1 MNRLLL
7 NKLLQ
12 LTIFGT
18 IILIFSILNLSP
30 AAAQMIKGRITSQS
44 GEPVPYATVY
54 IQQLRQGTTANA
66 KGDYEIKLL
75 PGSYQ
80 VTYQSLGYSPVSFEM
95 AVTDQVIEKN
105 VILPLQY
112 YQIPEVR
119 ITATGED
126 PAYGIMRKT
135 IGMAPYYLNNIS
147 HYKADVY
154 IKGNLIFNRLPRL
167 LQKQMTI
174 SVRNEKGTRT
184 EVRRIREGDVFIIES
199 FNEVEF
205 TAPDKYV
212 QKVISVNSTL
222 PEQDV
227 SISPMDLIQASFY
240 EPLLANIAISPL
252 SPQAFS
258 HYRFRYLGATSQGN
272 NIINKIQVTP
282 KVKSQQL
289 FEGTITIIEDL
300 WCLQSVDL
308 TNDNIAGK
316 INIQQLYVPVQDDIW
331 MPVSHKFAMNIGIV
345 GVRADAEYGSSVR
358 YLEVKPNKALQ
369 KPAVV
374 TSDFFAGPAAAN
386 EAVTSRNQQKIEE
399 ILTKEELSNRDMARL
414 SRIMKKESKES
425 IPDSIRNSLEV
436 KDNTTKIVDENAGKK
451 DSAYW
456 AAIRPI
462 PLSELE
468 MKSLRIR
475 DSIRRE
481 SSLKEIQTD
490 SISPGRTRKKNRFV
504 TALSR
509 AGFGHTWSDTTG
521 LNFNFGGL
529 IESDNFSF
537 NTVDGFIY
545 GMDFRL
551 SKRWKNNSSLSLSPE
566 IKWAFSRESLLWRLN
581 GSYSFD
587 RIKHKQLFFRT
598 GMISRD
604 ISTGGSIS
612 TLLNT
617 VTTLFMERNY
627 LKLYD
632 TRYVYFGYR
641 GEIVNGL
648 SIELTAGYDNRKT
661 LENTTGFTLIN
672 TSREY
677 SDNIPDN
684 KYLVPGA
691 DPDYALRDQEH
702 YEIVTNVT
710 FTPKQR
716 YRISNGTKVPLD
728 SEWPTFEFT
737 WKHGINEFSELTE
750 PWKHFDMLKLY
761 VGKETSIGAFSSF
774 YWRIGT
780 GGFLNKS
787 WLTYYDFFHFNAQPL
802 PLLINDYQDAFRLP
816 SYYSLSTPEFYGDAH
831 IKFTTPYLMLKY
843 LPGLSKTLM
852 RENISLSYLGSRFHR
867 NYTEIGYSV
876 SEISFIGELGVY
888 AGFEDLKYK
897 DIGIRLVLKLQ

>member
-1 MNRLLL
+1 VKRKRSIKNFLKITLLRSSL
-7 NKLLQ
+7 I
-12 LTIFGT
+12 IF
-18 IILIFSILNLSP
+18 FILNTLP
-30 AAAQMIKGRITSQS
+30 AVAQIIKGKIMSPS

-66 KGDYEIKLL
+66 LGDYEIKLS
-75 PGSYQ
+75 PGTYQ
-80 VTYQSLGYSPVSFEM
+80 VTYQSLGYSPLTFEI
-95 AVTDQVIEKN
+95 VLTSQIIEKD

-154 IKGNLIFNRLPRL
+154 IKGNLVFNKLPRL

-174 SVRNEKGTRT
+174 SVRNEKGTQT
-184 EVRRIREGDVFIIES
+184 EVRRIKEGDVFMIES
-199 FNEVEF
+199 MNEVEF
-205 TAPDKYV
+205 TAPDKYI

-240 EPLLANIAISPL
+240 EPLLADIAISPL

-258 HYRFRYLGATSQGN
+258 HYRFRYLGATSQGD

-331 MPVSHKFAMNIGIV
+331 MPVSHKFVMNIGII

-358 YLEVKPNKALQ
+358 YIEVKPNESLQ
-369 KPAVV
+369 KPASV
-374 TSDFFAGPAAAN
+374 TSDFFKGRITAD
-386 EAVTSRNQQKIEE
+386 EATISRNQQKIEE
-399 ILTKEELSNRDMARL
+399 ILTKEELSNRDMVRL
-414 SRIMKKESKES
+414 SRIMKKESEES
-425 IPDSIRNSLEV
+425 IPDSIRKNLEV
-436 KDNTTKIVDENAGKK
+436 KDNTTRMVDENAGKK

-475 DSIRRE
+475 DSVRRE
-481 SSLKEIQTD
+481 SSLKEIRND
-490 SISPGRTRKKNRFV
+490 SITDGTQDKKRF
-504 TALSR
+504 TARLSR
-509 AGFGHTWSDTTG
+509 AGFGHTWSDTAG
-521 LNFNFGGL
+521 LSFNFGGL
-529 IESDNFSF
+529 INSDNFSF
-537 NTVDGFIY
+537 NTVDGFVY
-545 GMDFRL
+545 GIDFRL
-551 SKRWKNNSSLSLSPE
+551 SKRWKNNSTLSLSPE
-566 IKWAFSRESLLWRLN
+566 IKWAFSREALLWRFN

-604 ISTGGSIS
+604 ISTGGSIN

-632 TRYVYFGYR
+632 TKYVIFGYR
-641 GEIVNGL
+641 EEIVNGL
-648 SIELTAGYDNRKT
+648 SIELTAGYDKRKV
-661 LENTTGFTLIN
+661 LENNTSFSLIN

-677 SDNIPDN
+677 SDNVPDN
-684 KYLVPGA
+684 DYLVPGA
-691 DPDYALRDQEH
+691 DPDYSLRDQDH

-710 FTPKQR
+710 FTPRRR
-716 YRISNGTKVPLD
+716 YRISNGTKVALD
-728 SEWPTFEFT
+728 SDWPTFEFT
-737 WKHGINEFSELTE
+737 WKHGINEFTELAE
-750 PWKHFDMLKLY
+750 PRKHFDMLKFY

-780 GGFLNKS
+780 GGYLDKS

-816 SYYSLSTPEFYGDAH
+816 SYYSLSTPEFYGDCH

-852 RENISLSYLGSRFHR
+852 RENISLSYLGSRFHG
-867 NYTEIGYSV
+867 NYTEIGYSI
-876 SEISFIGELGVY
+876 SEISFIGELGVF

-897 DIGIRLVLKLQ
+897 DIGLRLVLKLR

>member
-1 MNRLLL
+1 MFQISNIRSALI
-7 NKLLQ
+7 
-12 LTIFGT
+12 IFC
-18 IILIFSILNLSP
+18 ILNSTFGE
-30 AAAQMIKGRITSQS
+30 AQVIKGRISSQS

-66 KGDYEIKLL
+66 KGDYEIRLA
-75 PGSYQ
+75 PGSYLI
-80 VTYQSLGYSPVSFEM
+80 TYQSLGYSPVVYETT
-95 AVTDQVIEKN
+95 VTDQLIEKD
-105 VILPLQY
+105 VTLPLQY
-112 YQIPEVR
+112 YQVPEVR

-147 HYKADVY
+147 HYKAEVY
-154 IKGNLIFNRLPRL
+154 IKGNLVFKRLPRL
-167 LQKQMTI
+167 LQKQMII
-174 SVRNEKGTRT
+174 SVRNDRGTQT
-184 EVRRIREGDVFIIES
+184 EVRRIKEGDVFMIES

-205 TAPDKYV
+205 TAPDKYY

-240 EPLLANIAISPL
+240 EPILADIAISPL

-258 HYRFRYLGATSQGN
+258 HYKFRYLGATSQGN

-308 TNDNIAGK
+308 TNDNIAGE
-316 INIQQLYVPVQDDIW
+316 INIQQLYVPVQEDIW
-331 MPVSHKFAMNIGIV
+331 MPVSHKFVMNIGIV

-358 YLEVKPNKALQ
+358 YLEVKPNISLQ
-369 KPAVV
+369 KPAAV
-374 TSDFFAGPAAAN
+374 TSDIYARQ
-386 EAVTSRNQQKIEE
+386 AVTEKVTVSRSQQKA
-399 ILTKEELSNRDMARL
+399 EELLSKDEISNRDMARL
-414 SRIMKKESKES
+414 SRIMKKESRET

-436 KDNTTKIVDENAGKK
+436 KENTIKIVEENASKK
-451 DSAYW
+451 DSSYW
-456 AAIRPI
+456 SAIRPI

-468 MKSLRIR
+468 MKSLNIR

-481 SSLKEIQTD
+481 ASLKETGNDSLPATPAKKKSRFIKALTQT
-490 SISPGRTRKKNRFV
+490 
-504 TALSR
+504 
-509 AGFGHTWSDTTG
+509 GFGRTWSDTSG
-521 LNFNFGGL
+521 FSFNYGGL
-529 IESDNFSF
+529 IDPDNFSF

-545 GMDFRL
+545 GLDFRL
-551 SKRWKNNSSLSLSPE
+551 TKRWKNSSVLSFSPE
-566 IKWAFSRESLLWRLN
+566 FKWAFSRESLLWRVN

-587 RIKHKQLFFRT
+587 RMKNRQLYFRT

-604 ISTGGSIS
+604 ISTGGSIN
-612 TLLNT
+612 TLLNS
-617 VTTLFMERNY
+617 VTSLFIERNY

-632 TRYVYFGYR
+632 TKYFVFGYR

-648 SIELTAGYDNRKT
+648 NIELTAGYDGRKT
-661 LENTTGFTLIN
+661 LENTTSFALVN

-684 KYLVPGA
+684 AYLIQGA
-691 DPDYALRDQEH
+691 DPGYFLRDQNH

-710 FTPKQR
+710 FTPRQR
-716 YRISNGTKVPLD
+716 YRISNGAKVALD
-728 SEWPTFEFT
+728 SEWPTFELT
-737 WKHGINEFSELTE
+737 WKHGINEFRELSEPL
-750 PWKHFDMLKLY
+750 KHFDMLKFY
-761 VGKETSIGAFSSF
+761 ISKDISIGAFSSF

-780 GGFLNKS
+780 GGFLNKK

-816 SYYSLSTPEFYGDAH
+816 AYYSLSTPEFYGQAH
-831 IKFTTPYLMLKY
+831 IRYTTPYLLLKY
-843 LPGLSKTLM
+843 LPGLSSTLM

-867 NYTEIGYSV
+867 NYSEIGYSI
-876 SEISFIGELGVY
+876 SEISFIGELGIFV
-888 AGFEDLKYK
+888 GFEDLKYK
-897 DIGIRLVLKLQ
+897 DAGLRLVLKLR